1 MLSTHQ
7 KQNTAHGEI
16 YNLYTYRDCSLP
28 RHFHKSFELAHLT
41 QGKAQ
46 FTASEKTYSLTAGDF
61 IMVLPFEVHGFTVEK
76 DGILSVTVFSADLAG
91 AFSSAVAGMRG
102 ETAVFRCGESVC
114 RFFED
119 STTNAPDKPSI
130 GISGGLPE
138 RLRIKARIDAVCAEY
153 LSAVPLYPTDCNS
166 DRLLRILGY
175 IEQNFREDISVGRIA
190 KALGYSERSVSAVF
204 GDTLRLSFR
213 ELLNQYRFEYA
224 YQLLLNG
231 NGSVTEVALESGF
244 QSIRTFNRV
253 FRELSGLTP
262 RQAFARSGSA
272 REALQR
278 SPAEASADADHQA
291 GSPE

>member
-1 MLSTHQ
+1 MFSTHQ

-16 YNLYTYRDCSLP
+16 YNRYTYRGCSIS

-41 QGKAQ
+41 HGSANFTVSGKV
-46 FTASEKTYSLTAGDF
+46 YSLTPGDF
-61 IMVLPFEVHGFTVEK
+61 IMVLPFEVHEFTVEK
-76 DGILSVTVFSADLAG
+76 DGVLSVTVFSADLAG
-91 AFSSAVAGMRG
+91 PFSSAVAGMQG
-102 ETAVFRCGESVC
+102 DTAVFRCGGSVC
-114 RFFED
+114 RFFEGEETD
-119 STTNAPDKPSI
+119 APDEPTV
-130 GISGGLPE
+130 GISGGIPE
-138 RLRIKARIDAVCAEY
+138 LLRIEARLHAVCADY
-153 LSAVPLYPTDCNS
+153 LSSVPLHPSDRNS
-166 DRLLRILGY
+166 DILMRVLNY
-175 IEQNFREDISVGRIA
+175 MEEHFREDISVVGIA

-224 YQLLLNG
+224 NRLLMNG
-231 NGSVTEVALESGF
+231 NGCMTEVALESGF
-244 QSIRTFNRV
+244 QSVRTFNRV

-278 SPAEASADADHQA
+278 SQAEASDSARHQA